1 MSSYK
6 DLEMAYTGSGD
17 SSVSAT
23 TIFLSTTVET
33 SHCKNINNRN
43 SQTVSYYAFNIS
55 DLKSSFT
62 ETNHCS
68 PRPVV

>member
-6 DLEMAYTGSGD
+6 DLEMACTGSGD

-33 SHCKNINNRN
+33 LHCKNKIEIVKQFPTNN
-43 SQTVSYYAFNIS
+43 AFNII

-62 ETNHCS
+62 VTNHCS
-68 PRPVV
+68 PRPVI